1 MAKVRDHIFN
11 GVYPSLFPCT
21 IPIITIGSIM
31 ANKCLKRKLCYSS
44 CIATDII
51 HHILLCVCRNLIACP
66 FIWFLMLFILLYSI
80 YIACSISYINSDK
93 CYCTMCSWA
102 LYVVET
108 PSIRRSLCYRSQKI
122 SDGDHC
128 YFSVIIA
135 WTICWASIEVA
146 GDLKHYD
153 TMQCVRCHI
162 LEQNWYNIVN
172 KNTCM
177 GHIYFYQH

>member
-21 IPIITIGSIM
+21 TRIPIITIGSIV

-44 CIATDII
+44 CIGTDVI
-51 HHILLCVCRNLIACP
+51 HHILLCVCRNSIACP

-93 CYCTMCSWA
+93 CYCTVCSWA

-108 PSIRRSLCYRSQKI
+108 LYTPLAFNQEIPLLSLTKDQWRRSLSFLCDYCLNNLLSKHRSRQWFEALWHYAMRTLSYI
-122 SDGDHC
+122 G
-128 YFSVIIA
+128 
-135 WTICWASIEVA
+135 TILIQYS
-146 GDLKHYD
+146 
-153 TMQCVRCHI
+153 Q
-162 LEQNWYNIVN
+162 
-172 KNTCM
+172 
-177 GHIYFYQH
+177 